1 MVDFR
6 EKLLNE
12 KSIYQGKIINVM
24 EETVSLPN
32 GQQAKREIV
41 HHQGAVA
48 LLCLTATQP
57 QKIILVEQWRQPM
70 RSLSLEVPA
79 GKIEAGE
86 APEYTAKRELNEEVR
101 LTAGRIEQLAYFYTS
116 PGFAD
121 EQMYLYLMHGLHPVA
136 KKLPQDA
143 DEFLKV
149 VELTTQQ
156 ADQAVASRRICDGK
170 TLLALAYWKLLQVKG
185 S

>member
-1 MVDFR
+1 MDFK
-6 EKLLNE
+6 EKFLRE
-12 KSIYQGKIINVM
+12 KSIYQGRIINVA
-24 EETVSLPN
+24 EEMVMLPN
-32 GQQAKREIV
+32 GMQAKREIV

-48 LLCLTATQP
+48 LLCLTATKP

-86 APEYTAKRELNEEVR
+86 TSEYTAKRELNEEVR
-101 LTAGRIEQLAYFYTS
+101 LTAGRIEPLAYFYTS

-121 EQMYLYLMHGLHPVA
+121 EQMYLYLMHDLQPVT

-149 VELTTQQ
+149 VELTEKQ
-156 ADQAVASRRICDGK
+156 ADQAIASRRICDGK
-170 TLLALAYWKLLQVKG
+170 TLLAIAYWKLLLAKG